1 MLGDK
6 CTEDVRSG
14 AYELDR
20 GVTSGQQDFET
31 DEAQWPISKPVE
43 KYEAK
48 IQTAGEAEF
57 VNDIPSVKG
66 ELNAAF
72 VLSTVANCDIVGV
85 DTTEALVNISSIRFC
100 HLQQNFQTCSV
111 QGWPYSQSG
120 PGRCCYH
127 ICQPV

>member
-72 VLSTVANCDIVGV
+72 VLSTVANCDIVSV
-85 DTTEALVNISSIRFC
+85 DTTEALVIKFDFKFSPRAIY
-100 HLQQNFQTCSV
+100 LL
-111 QGWPYSQSG
+111 
-120 PGRCCYH
+120 
-127 ICQPV
+127 